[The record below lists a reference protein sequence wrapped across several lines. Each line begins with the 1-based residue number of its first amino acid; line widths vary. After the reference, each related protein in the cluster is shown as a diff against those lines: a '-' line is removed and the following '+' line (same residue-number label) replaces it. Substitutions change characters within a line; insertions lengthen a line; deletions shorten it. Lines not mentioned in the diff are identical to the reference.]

1 MINMFL
7 FTQFLL
13 LVVEQG
19 GGAGV
24 RQGPPLAGRGV
35 LPRQG
40 RRQGLRPG
48 DQILLE
54 GGSPGR

>member
-1 MINMFL
+1 MFL
-7 FTQFLL
+7 FTHFLL